1 MNTAKSF
8 AISKNDVVKAWEHVK
23 KNKGSAGI
31 DDQTI
36 DEFEKDLKGNLY
48 RIWNRMS
55 SGTYFPPSVKA
66 HAIPK
71 KDGGERILGIP
82 TVSDRVAQTVV
93 KMKLEPSLERI
104 FSPHSFGYRPKK
116 SAHQAVEQAK
126 LNCWQCHWGVD
137 LDIKGFFDNIDH
149 ELLMKAVRKHTDCV
163 WVILYIERWLKAPM
177 ESVDGKTEPRTRGT
191 PQGGVVSPLLAN
203 LFLHYAFDVWLVK
216 EFPTARFE
224 RYADDIVIHC
234 LNLAQA
240 KDVRYCVE
248 KRFKECG
255 LEVHQ
260 QKTKIFYCKDTKRN
274 WGGQGF
280 ATEFNFLG
288 FTFRQRTA
296 RAKEGGFFMGFQPG
310 MSKESRKK
318 ISQTI
323 KSWHIGRRGD
333 LSIEDMSKDLN
344 PIIRGWVNYYGR
356 YYKSAFNP
364 IRKQFHIALTRWAHR
379 KYSSKFNNAKRQP
392 SVFIYEIART
402 RPQLFAFW
410 SEFYNER
417 AND

>member
-1 MNTAKSF
+1 MDKAKPF
-8 AISKNDVVKAWEHVK
+8 TISKNDLVKAWESVRR
-23 KNKGSAGI
+23 NKGSAGI

-36 DEFEKDLKGNLY
+36 QDFEKDLKGNLY

-55 SGTYFPPSVKA
+55 SGSYLPPPVKA

-71 KDGGERILGIP
+71 KTGGERILGIP
-82 TVSDRVAQTVV
+82 TVSDRIAQTVV
-93 KMKLEPSLERI
+93 KMKLEPSLEKV

-116 SAHQAVEQAK
+116 SAHQAVEQARI
-126 LNCWQCHWGVD
+126 NCWQCNWGVD

-149 ELLMKAVRKHTDCV
+149 ELLMKAVRKHTDCK
-163 WVILYIERWLKAPM
+163 WVLLYIERWLKAPM
-177 ESVDGKTEPRTRGT
+177 ESVDGQVQPRTRGT

-203 LFLHYAFDVWLVK
+203 LFLHYAFDIWLGK
-216 EFPTARFE
+216 EFPEARFE

-234 LNLAQA
+234 VNLQQA
-240 KDVRYCVE
+240 KAVLERVT

-255 LEVHQ
+255 LDVHQ
-260 QKTKIFYCKDTKRN
+260 EKTKIFYCKDTKRN
-274 WGGQGF
+274 WGEGF
-280 ATEFNFLG
+280 ANEFNFLG

-296 RAKEGGFFMGFQPG
+296 RGKDGTFFMGFQPG

-333 LSIEDMSKDLN
+333 LSIEDMSRDLN
-344 PIIRGWVNYYGR
+344 PTIRGWVNYYGK

-364 IRKQFHIALTRWAHR
+364 IRKQFHVALTRWAHR
-379 KYSSKFNNAKRQP
+379 RYSAKFNHAKRQP
-392 SVFIYEIART
+392 SLFIYEIART
-402 RPQLFAFW
+402 RPKLFAFW
-410 SEFYNER
+410 SEFYVDKNGS
-417 AND
+417 